1 MDHVGINAASPQP
14 TGQPK
19 TIPSGLIRDRN
30 PRDLL
35 PRLDG
40 LVTPTIQKL
49 QQLLWIRRNLLQRFA
64 IDARDHAGDEPARES
79 HFYDDYER
87 AILHKGGAADFAV
100 VVGFLHMKL
109 PQSPLTEAT
118 TLTLSRPLTHSI
130 FLQHPPP
137 LPSDPHL
144 LAA

>member
-1 MDHVGINAASPQP
+1 MDHVGINAASQQP

-49 QQLLWIRRNLLQRFA
+49 QQLFWIRRNLLQRFA

-79 HFYDDYER
+79 HFYDDYES
-87 AILHKGGAADFAV
+87 AILHKAARQTLLLSW
-100 VVGFLHMKL
+100 GFC
-109 PQSPLTEAT
+109 
-118 TLTLSRPLTHSI
+118 I
-130 FLQHPPP
+130 
-137 LPSDPHL
+137 
-144 LAA
+144 

>member
-49 QQLLWIRRNLLQRFA
+49 PQLFRIRRNLLQPFA
-64 IDARDHAGDEPARES
+64 IAARDHAADEPARES
-79 HFYDDYER
+79 HFYDDYES
-87 AILHKGGAADFAV
+87 AILHKRGAADFAV
-100 VVGFLHMKL
+100 LVGLIHMKL
-109 PQSPLTEAT
+109 RQ
-118 TLTLSRPLTHSI
+118 
-130 FLQHPPP
+130 
-137 LPSDPHL
+137 
-144 LAA
+144 

>member
-19 TIPSGLIRDRN
+19 TIPCGLIRDRN

-49 QQLLWIRRNLLQRFA
+49 QLLFRIRRNLLQRFA

-79 HFYDDYER
+79 HFYVDYES
-87 AILHKGGAADFAV
+87 AILHKGGAADFGCRGVSAYEAPSMTV
-100 VVGFLHMKL
+100 DRSDDAKTV
-109 PQSPLTEAT
+109 SP
-118 TLTLSRPLTHSI
+118 PN
-130 FLQHPPP
+130 P
-137 LPSDPHL
+137 
-144 LAA
+144 

>member
-19 TIPSGLIRDRN
+19 TIPPGLIRDRN

-49 QQLLWIRRNLLQRFA
+49 QQLFWIRRNLLQRFA
-64 IDARDHAGDEPARES
+64 IDARDHAG
-79 HFYDDYER
+79 
-87 AILHKGGAADFAV
+87 KGGAADFGCRGVSAYEAPSMTV
-100 VVGFLHMKL
+100 DRSDDAKTV
-109 PQSPLTEAT
+109 SP
-118 TLTLSRPLTHSI
+118 PN
-130 FLQHPPP
+130 P
-137 LPSDPHL
+137 
-144 LAA
+144 

>member
-49 QQLLWIRRNLLQRFA
+49 QQLFRIRRNLLQRFA
-64 IDARDHAGDEPARES
+64 IDARDHAGDEPYRCPTNRDFLPCRLSDAGLKNAWIVS
-79 HFYDDYER
+79 
-87 AILHKGGAADFAV
+87 AIR
-100 VVGFLHMKL
+100 
-109 PQSPLTEAT
+109 
-118 TLTLSRPLTHSI
+118 RP
-130 FLQHPPP
+130 
-137 LPSDPHL
+137 
-144 LAA
+144 